1 MIQIPHEKLKQWLKE
16 QGLITDEQFQNI
28 VDEASR
34 MNQDVLELLISKG
47 FVAIDFLYNFIAQYF
62 GVERAS
68 LRTRGIDQDALR
80 LIDEKLAQEKRVIP
94 FAREKDG
101 TVDVAMEDPSDL
113 QTIEFLEKKL
123 QAKLRVFL
131 ASSEDLAGGFS
142 LYSHAQT
149 EDFKKVLEQN
159 IERSLQYHTDTAE
172 DAAKEI
178 SIVDLAN
185 NMLSYATYLNA
196 SDIHIEAMENSVLV
210 RFRIDGILHEIITI
224 PRQIHP
230 SVVARIKLLAAL
242 KVDEHQKP
250 QDGRFRHQVGGAV
263 IDVRVSIIPTLYG
276 EKIVMRLLSA
286 SQRPLSLTELGF
298 NDEMVRVTEENIQKT
313 YGMILVT
320 GPTGS
325 GKTTTLYSILNIL
338 NKSEVNIVTIEDP
351 IEYNIK
357 YINQIQVNP
366 LTGITFASGL
376 RSILRQDPNI
386 IMVGEIRDNET
397 ADIAVQSALTGHIVL
412 SSLHTNDAPSTVA
425 RLLDMQIPQFLAAAV
440 LNVAIAQRLVRKIC
454 IDCIESYQISEEF
467 RKDLEQQLDELKLPH
482 GDLPKNLYRGKGCK
496 ACHGI
501 GYRGRLG
508 IYEIMEINE
517 DMRRVIA
524 SPDFTMD
531 RVYSIAQK
539 NGMRTMFED
548 GLQKAAVGVTT
559 IEEVLRVIRE

>member
-1 MIQIPHEKLKQWLKE
+1 MIQIPQEKLKQWLIE
-16 QGLITDEQFQNI
+16 QGLITEEQLQE
-28 VDEASR
+28 VLDEAAR
-34 MNQDVLELLISKG
+34 MNQNVLELLISKG
-47 FVAIDFLYNFIAQYF
+47 FVASDFLYNYVSQYF

-68 LRTRGIDQDALR
+68 LRTRGIDQSALS
-80 LIDEKLAQEKRVIP
+80 LIEEKLAQEKRAIP
-94 FAREKDG
+94 FAKEKDG
-101 TVDVAMEDPSDL
+101 TIDVAVEDPSDL

-123 QAKLRVFL
+123 NAKLRIFL
-131 ASSEDLAGGFS
+131 ASAEDLASGFS

-149 EDFKKVLEQN
+149 EDFKKILESN
-159 IERSLQYHTDTAE
+159 IQRSLQHRADSEE

-178 SIVDLAN
+178 SIVELAN
-185 NMLSYATYLNA
+185 NLLSYGTYLNA
-196 SDIHIEAMENSVLV
+196 SDIHIEAMETSVLV

-230 SVVARIKLLAAL
+230 PVVARIKLLAAL

-250 QDGRFRHQVGGAV
+250 QDGRFRYQVGNSS

-286 SQRPLSLTELGF
+286 AQRPLSLAELGLA
-298 NDEMVRVTEENIQKT
+298 DAMAQSIQENIQKT
-313 YGMILVT
+313 YGMVLVT

-325 GKTTTLYSILNIL
+325 GKTTTLYSILNLL
-338 NKSEVNIVTIEDP
+338 NKPEVNIVTIEDP

-366 LTGITFASGL
+366 LAGITFASGL

-425 RLLDMQIPQFLAAAV
+425 RLLDMNIPPFLAAAV
-440 LNVAIAQRLVRKIC
+440 LNVTIAQRLVRKIC
-454 IDCIESYQISEEF
+454 IDCIESYVVSEKLRE
-467 RKDLEQQLDELKLPH
+467 DLQKQFEELKLPH
-482 GDLPKNLYRGKGCK
+482 TEIPKSLYRGRGCK
-496 ACHGI
+496 ACHNI

-508 IYEIMEINE
+508 IFEIMEVNE
-517 DMRRVIA
+517 DVRKIIA
-524 SPDFTMD
+524 SSNFTMD
-531 RVYSIAQK
+531 QVYDIAK
-539 NGMRTMFED
+539 KSGMKSMFED
-548 GLQKAAVGVTT
+548 GLQKATVGVTT

>member
-1 MIQIPHEKLKQWLKE
+1 MLQIPPEKLKQWLIE
-16 QGLITDEQFQNI
+16 QDLITEVQFQE
-28 VDEASR
+28 VLDETSR
-34 MNQDVLELLISKG
+34 MNQNLLELLISKG
-47 FVAIDFLYNFIAQYF
+47 FVAPDFLYNFVSQYF

-68 LRTRGIDQDALR
+68 LRTRGVDQITLAL
-80 LIDEKLAQEKRVIP
+80 IEEQLAQEKRVIP
-94 FAREKDG
+94 FAKEASG
-101 TVDVAMEDPSDL
+101 MVDVAMEDPSDL

-123 QAKLRVFL
+123 GTKIRVFL
-131 ASSEDLAGGFS
+131 ASVDDLALGFS

-149 EDFKKVLEQN
+149 EDFKKILETN
-159 IERSLQYHTDTAE
+159 IQRSLQHKAETEE

-178 SIVDLAN
+178 SIVELVN
-185 NMLSYATYLNA
+185 NMLSYGTYLNT
-196 SDIHIEAMENSVLV
+196 SDIHIEAMETSVLV

-230 SVVARIKLLAAL
+230 PVVARIKLLAAL

-250 QDGRFRHQVGGAV
+250 QDGRFRYQVGGSV

-286 SQRPLSLTELGF
+286 AQRPLSLSELGF
-298 NDEMVRVTEENIQKT
+298 SDVMAQSIRENIQKT
-313 YGMILVT
+313 YGMVLVT

-325 GKTTTLYSILNIL
+325 GKTTTLYSILNLL
-338 NKSEVNIVTIEDP
+338 NKPEVNIVTIEDP

-366 LTGITFASGL
+366 LAGITFASGL
-376 RSILRQDPNI
+376 RSIFRQDPNI

-425 RLLDMQIPQFLAAAV
+425 RLLDMNIPPFLAAAV
-440 LNVAIAQRLVRKIC
+440 LNVTIAQRLVRKIC
-454 IDCIESYQISEEF
+454 IDCIESYQVSEKFTE
-467 RKDLEQQLDELKLPH
+467 DLKKQFIELKLPEVEI
-482 GDLPKNLYRGKGCK
+482 PKSLYRGKGCK

-508 IYEIMEINE
+508 IFEIMEINE
-517 DMRRVIA
+517 DVRKIIA
-524 SPDFTMD
+524 SPQFTMSQ
-531 RVYSIAQK
+531 VYDVAQK
-539 NGMRTMFED
+539 NGMKTMFED
-548 GLQKAAVGVTT
+548 GLQKATVGVTT

>member
-1 MIQIPHEKLKQWLKE
+1 MLQIPPEKLKQWLIE
-16 QGLITDEQFQNI
+16 QDLITEVQFQEI
-28 VDEASR
+28 LDEASR
-34 MNQDVLELLISKG
+34 MNQNLLELLISKG
-47 FVAIDFLYNFIAQYF
+47 FVAPDFLYNFVSQYF

-68 LRTRGIDQDALR
+68 LRTRGVDQTTLAL
-80 LIDEKLAQEKRVIP
+80 IEEQLAQEKQAIP
-94 FAREKDG
+94 FAKEASG
-101 TVDVAMEDPSDL
+101 MVDVAMEDPSDL

-123 QAKLRVFL
+123 GTKIRVFL
-131 ASSEDLAGGFS
+131 ASADDLALGFS

-149 EDFKKVLEQN
+149 EDFKKILETN
-159 IERSLQYHTDTAE
+159 IQRSLQHRAETEE

-178 SIVDLAN
+178 SIVELVN
-185 NMLSYATYLNA
+185 NMLSYGTYLNT
-196 SDIHIEAMENSVLV
+196 SDIHIEAMETSVLV

-230 SVVARIKLLAAL
+230 PVVARIKLLAAL

-250 QDGRFRHQVGGAV
+250 QDGRFRYQVGGSV

-286 SQRPLSLTELGF
+286 AQRPLSLSELGF
-298 NDEMVRVTEENIQKT
+298 SDVMAQSIRENIQKT
-313 YGMILVT
+313 YGMVLVT

-325 GKTTTLYSILNIL
+325 GKTTTLYSILNLL
-338 NKSEVNIVTIEDP
+338 NKPEVNIVTIEDP

-366 LTGITFASGL
+366 LAGITFASGL

-425 RLLDMQIPQFLAAAV
+425 RLLDMNIPPFLASAV

-454 IDCIESYQISEEF
+454 IDCIESYQVSEKF
-467 RKDLEQQLDELKLPH
+467 REDLKKQFIELKLP
-482 GDLPKNLYRGKGCK
+482 DVEIPKSLYRGKGCK

-508 IYEIMEINE
+508 IFEIMEINE
-517 DMRRVIA
+517 DVRKIIA
-524 SPDFTMD
+524 SPQFTMSQ
-531 RVYSIAQK
+531 VYDVAQK
-539 NGMRTMFED
+539 NGMKTMFED
-548 GLQKAAVGVTT
+548 GLQKATVGITT

>member
-1 MIQIPHEKLKQWLKE
+1 MLQIPPEKLKQWLIE
-16 QGLITDEQFQNI
+16 QDLITEVQFQEI
-28 VDEASR
+28 LDEASR
-34 MNQDVLELLISKG
+34 MNQNLLELLISKG
-47 FVAIDFLYNFIAQYF
+47 FVAPDFLYNFVSQYF

-68 LRTRGIDQDALR
+68 LRTRGVDQTTLAL
-80 LIDEKLAQEKRVIP
+80 IEEQLAQEKRAIP
-94 FAREKDG
+94 FAKEASG
-101 TVDVAMEDPSDL
+101 MVDVAMEDPSDL

-123 QAKLRVFL
+123 GTKIRVFL
-131 ASSEDLAGGFS
+131 ASGDDLALGFS

-149 EDFKKVLEQN
+149 EDFKKILETN
-159 IERSLQYHTDTAE
+159 IQRSLQHRAETEE

-178 SIVDLAN
+178 SIVELVN
-185 NMLSYATYLNA
+185 NMLSYGTYLNT
-196 SDIHIEAMENSVLV
+196 SDIHIEAMETSVLV

-230 SVVARIKLLAAL
+230 PVVARIKLLAAL

-250 QDGRFRHQVGGAV
+250 QDGRFRYQVGGSV

-286 SQRPLSLTELGF
+286 AQRPLSLSELGF
-298 NDEMVRVTEENIQKT
+298 SDVMAQSIRENIQKT
-313 YGMILVT
+313 YGMVLVT

-325 GKTTTLYSILNIL
+325 GKTTTLYSILNLL
-338 NKSEVNIVTIEDP
+338 NKPEVNIVTIEDP

-366 LTGITFASGL
+366 LAGITFASGL

-425 RLLDMQIPQFLAAAV
+425 RLLDMNIPPFLASAV

-454 IDCIESYQISEEF
+454 IDCIESYQVSEKFTE
-467 RKDLEQQLDELKLPH
+467 DLKKQFIELKLPEVEI
-482 GDLPKNLYRGKGCK
+482 PKSLYRGKGCK

-508 IYEIMEINE
+508 IFEIMEINE
-517 DMRRVIA
+517 DVRKIIA
-524 SPDFTMD
+524 SPQFTMSQ
-531 RVYSIAQK
+531 VYDVAQK
-539 NGMRTMFED
+539 NGMKTMFED
-548 GLQKAAVGVTT
+548 GLQKATVGITT

>member
-1 MIQIPHEKLKQWLKE
+1 MQISHDKLKDWLKE
-16 QGLITDEQFQNI
+16 QGLITDEQFREI
-28 VDEASR
+28 SDEAGR

-47 FVAIDFLYNFIAQYF
+47 FVAADFLYNFIARYF

-68 LRTRGIDQDALR
+68 LRSRGIDQSVL
-80 LIDEKLAQEKRVIP
+80 LLVDEKLAQEKKAVA
-94 FAREKDG
+94 FAKEQDG
-101 TVDVAMEDPSDL
+101 TIDIAMEDPSDL

-123 QAKLRVFL
+123 NAKLRIFL
-131 ASSEDLAGGFS
+131 ASSEDLASGFS

-149 EDFKKVLEQN
+149 EDFKKVLETSIQK
-159 IERSLQYHTDTAE
+159 SLRYHADKAE
-172 DAAKEI
+172 DAAKEV
-178 SIVDLAN
+178 SIVDLVN
-185 NMLSYATYLNA
+185 NLLSYATYLGA
-196 SDIHIEAMENSVLV
+196 SDVHIEAMEQSVLV

-224 PRQIHP
+224 PRQIHAP
-230 SVVARIKLLAAL
+230 VVARVKLLGAL

-250 QDGRFRHQVGGAV
+250 QDGRFRYQVGGSV
-263 IDVRVSIIPTLYG
+263 IDVRISIIPTLYG

-286 SQRPLSLTELGF
+286 AQRPLSLAELGF
-298 NDEMVRVTEENIQKT
+298 SENMADLVEENIKKT
-313 YGMILVT
+313 YGMVLVT

-325 GKTTTLYSILNIL
+325 GKTTTLYSILNLL
-338 NKSEVNIVTIEDP
+338 NRPEVNIVTIEDP
-351 IEYNIK
+351 IEYNIR

-366 LTGITFASGL
+366 LAGITFASGL

-425 RLLDMQIPQFLAAAV
+425 RMLDMDIPPFLAAAV
-440 LNVAIAQRLVRKIC
+440 LNVAVAQRLVRKIC
-454 IDCIESYQISEEF
+454 IDCIESYELSEEF
-467 RKDLEQQLDELKLPH
+467 KKELKNQFEELKLPNAE
-482 GDLPKNLYRGKGCK
+482 LPKSLYRGKGCK

-508 IYEIMEINE
+508 IFEIMEIND
-517 DMRRVIA
+517 DMRRTIA

-531 RVYSIAQK
+531 HVYEIAKK
-539 NGMRTMFED
+539 NGMKTMFED